1 MAKGIDV
8 STWQGNIDFNQVKKS
23 GVEFVIIRA
32 GYGNAVKDKWFE
44 ENYRKAKAAG
54 LNVGAYWYS
63 YASSAEEAKQE
74 AQGCARV
81 LAGKQFEYP
90 IYFDIEEKS
99 QLNKGQAFCSAL
111 VSAFCNE
118 MEKLGYFAGFY
129 ASVSAA
135 LSYISP
141 EVRNRYAFWVAQWS
155 SKCTYNGTYGLWQYS
170 SSGSVAGISGRVD
183 MDISYVD
190 YPSVIKSGGFN
201 GYSKGTPVPSP
212 AQKSIDQLAREVLAG
227 NWGNGGDRKRRL
239 TAAGYDYNAVQ
250 ARVNQL
256 CGAHT
261 ENSKVYYTI
270 QSGDT
275 LSGIARKYGT
285 SVSAIQKLN
294 STLITN
300 VNYIQ
305 TGWKIRVK

>member
-8 STWQGNIDFNQVKKS
+8 STWQGNIDFNQVKAS
-23 GVEFVIIRA
+23 GIEFVIIRA
-32 GYGNAVKDKWFE
+32 GYGNGVKDKWFE

-54 LNVGAYWYS
+54 LDVGAYWYS
-63 YASSAEEAKQE
+63 YASSAEGAQQE
-74 AQGCARV
+74 AQGCARI
-81 LAGKQFEYP
+81 LSGKQFEYP

-118 MEKLGYFAGFY
+118 MEKMGYFAGFY
-129 ASVSAA
+129 ASVSDA

-155 SKCTYNGTYGLWQYS
+155 SKCTYSGSYGLWQYS
-170 SSGSVAGISGRVD
+170 SNGSVAGIGGRVD

-201 GYSKGTPVPSP
+201 GYSKESSAPSP
-212 AQKSIDQLAREVLAG
+212 AQKSIDQLAHEVLAG
-227 NWGNGGDRKRRL
+227 NWGNGEDRKKRL
-239 TAAGYDYNAVQ
+239 TAAGYDYSAVQ
-250 ARVNQL
+250 SRVNQL

-261 ENSKVYYTI
+261 ESSKVYYTI

-285 SVSAIQKLN
+285 SVSSIQKLN
-294 STLITN
+294 STLITD

>member
-8 STWQGNIDFNQVKKS
+8 STWQGNIDFNQVKAS
-23 GVEFVIIRA
+23 GIEFVIIRA
-32 GYGNAVKDKWFE
+32 GYGNGVKDNWFE

-99 QLNKGQAFCSAL
+99 QLNRGQAFCSAL

-118 MEKLGYFAGFY
+118 MEKMGYYAGFY

-135 LSYISP
+135 LSYISS

-155 SKCTYNGTYGLWQYS
+155 SKCTYSGSYGLWQYS
-170 SSGSVAGISGRVD
+170 SNGSVAGIGGRVD

-201 GYSKGTPVPSP
+201 GYSKGSSVPSP
-212 AQKSIDQLAREVLAG
+212 AQKSIDQLAQEVLAG
-227 NWGNGGDRKRRL
+227 NWGNGEDRKRRL
-239 TAAGYDYNAVQ
+239 TSAGYDYNAVQ
-250 ARVNQL
+250 TRVNQL

-285 SVSAIQKLN
+285 SVAAIQKLN